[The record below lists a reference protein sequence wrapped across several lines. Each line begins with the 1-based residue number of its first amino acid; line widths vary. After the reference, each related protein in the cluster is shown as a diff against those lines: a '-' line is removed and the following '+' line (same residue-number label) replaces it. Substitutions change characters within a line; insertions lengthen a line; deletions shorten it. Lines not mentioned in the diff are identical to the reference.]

1 MSRIST
7 PGADP
12 KKRRIRLLLDVL
24 SYATCGVVA
33 LITATPF
40 VWMALGSLKN
50 ATEVVEYPPT
60 FFPREFA
67 WSNYA
72 EVFTSVPFLRYIFNS
87 FLVASTVTLVALL
100 FHSMAAYSLARLR
113 YPGRRILFL

>member
-1 MSRIST
+1 MSGTST
-7 PGADP
+7 STAPSR
-12 KKRRIRLLLDVL
+12 KRALRRLSNVL
-24 SYATCGVVA
+24 SYAICGVVA

-40 VWMALGSLKN
+40 IWMALGSLKN

-67 WSNYA
+67 WNNYV

-100 FHSMAAYSLARLR
+100 FHSMAYATPDDAFSS
-113 YPGRRILFL
+113 